1 MAEPK
6 RHDVTG
12 LDDAQLQDLT
22 LTAAQ
27 FEQVMLLSDGE
38 LSGVERQAALELVR
52 NNPQARGLLDELQ
65 HAKAAFR
72 SQVFE
77 APAPAAAQQ
86 WIDNVLNQ
94 TVARADGQIRTAAGS
109 STAPLGLWAEVTAW
123 LRGGVGKLALAT
135 GAVAAAAVWLV
146 VSAGPGAV
154 APESADPVA
163 VQGLPA
169 IAVASSQGD
178 GSLGAVAPPLGEIE
192 ELEVESGSVLVS
204 PADDS
209 GATVIWHFAEG
220 QQG

>member
-6 RHDVTG
+6 RDDGTR
-12 LDDAQLQDLT
+12 LDDAQFQDLA
-22 LTAAQ
+22 LTAEQ

-38 LSGVERQAALELVR
+38 LSGAERQAALELIR
-52 NNPQARGLLDELQ
+52 SNTQARGLLDELQ
-65 HAKAAFR
+65 AARAAFR
-72 SQVFE
+72 SQVLE

-94 TVARADGQIRTAAGS
+94 TVARADAQVRTAAVNS
-109 STAPLGLWAEVTAW
+109 AAPAGLWTEMTAW

-146 VSAGPGAV
+146 VSAGPGTV
-154 APESADPVA
+154 TPDSAAPVA
-163 VQGLPA
+163 VQSLPA

-178 GSLGAVAPPLGEIE
+178 GSQGAVAPPLGEIE